1 MSLLGYLIPRI
12 ASSGEEPAATQ
23 ALAYLLNASTD
34 ITQAFV
40 DVVGRTSIAA
50 FTPGRITAEEQHGNH
65 FPDLTIRDTDG
76 VIRVLVENKFWA
88 GLTDAQPVDYLKAL
102 PGDVSSVLVFIVP
115 HQRVYGLWGELR
127 EKCRH
132 NAVELGS
139 ESTADGITW
148 ARTGPRTLAITSWE
162 HVLGRLE
169 HAASSGG
176 HAALQ
181 QDIVQLRGLTDQ
193 MNVAE
198 FLPLRE
204 DEVTDVNVARR
215 LINYS
220 DLIKEIVD
228 RLVTDGIADTKDL
241 RPSHS
246 YTSAGRYLRL
256 HAEFGVWLGV
266 DLTAWRNWGITPIW
280 WKHDTNYVVC
290 YLNSTPEWSRLKAAI
305 LRFTRVLSD
314 RNVFTCAA

>member
-34 ITQAFV
+34 IAQAFV
-40 DVVGRTSIAA
+40 DVVGRTGIAA
-50 FTPGRITAEEQHGNH
+50 FTPGRIVVEEQHGNH

-127 EKCRH
+127 KKCRH

-139 ESTADGITW
+139 GSTADGIIW
-148 ARTGPRTLAITSWE
+148 ARTGPRLLAITSWK

-176 HAALQ
+176 HTALQ
-181 QDIVQLRGLTDQ
+181 QDIVQLRGLT
-193 MNVAE
+193 A
-198 FLPLRE
+198 
-204 DEVTDVNVARR
+204 DERCRVPAVARGRGHRRKRGAPPNQLQR
-215 LINYS
+215 L
-220 DLIKEIVD
+220 D
-228 RLVTDGIADTKDL
+228 RRD
-241 RPSHS
+241 R
-246 YTSAGRYLRL
+246 RL
-256 HAEFGVWLGV
+256 P
-266 DLTAWRNWGITPIW
+266 RNGW
-280 WKHDTNYVVC
+280 H
-290 YLNSTPEWSRLKAAI
+290 R
-305 LRFTRVLSD
+305 
-314 RNVFTCAA
+314 